1 MLVSKKSKICIKVL
15 TSPTGWFIGCKTQ
28 DVLYDADI
36 YIPQFTAFRHMGPTA
51 YSSVLYWSLA
61 RVLVLT
67 PEIETNETQMSL
79 YPFCFYGGLI

>member
-1 MLVSKKSKICIKVL
+1 MLVSKNSDLYQSVNS
-15 TSPTGWFIGCKTQ
+15 TNRFIGYKTQ

-36 YIPQFTAFRHMGPTA
+36 YSPQFTAFRHMGSTA

-67 PEIETNETQMSL
+67 PEKEMNEKQMSL
-79 YPFCFYGGLI
+79 YPCCFYGGLI